1 MTESIDR
8 ERALFR
14 FLSKSARKGEAADSA
29 AAAARVGVEAAAL
42 AEIAAAMQRRID
54 AAWPD
59 APPLARLLREPD
71 AASPAAIGAY
81 DWVPVGIYTFGLP
94 PTKTRSGS
102 AESAAHRALKEWA
115 AVHPEEALA
124 PPHAEAVTERW
135 FPSGDESDVAFL
147 ARDAATIVEV
157 RPAEA
162 EAHELRRALFAL
174 VKLRAVLS
182 AEDALAGRARSV
194 AAVLLTTAPVSAE
207 LSALAAQL
215 GVQVR
220 QVSTP
225 PFP

>member
-14 FLSKSARKGEAADSA
+14 FLSKSARKGEAADSE
-29 AAAARVGVEAAAL
+29 AAAARGGAEADDL

-54 AAWPD
+54 AAWPA

-71 AASPAAIGAY
+71 AASLAAIRAY

-115 AVHPEEALA
+115 AAHPEEALA
-124 PPHAEAVTERW
+124 PPHADAVTERW

-147 ARDAATIVEV
+147 AADAATIVEV

-162 EAHELRRALFAL
+162 EAHELRRARFAL

-182 AEDALAGRARSV
+182 AEDALVGRARPI
-194 AAVLLTTAPVSAE
+194 AAVLLTTAAVPAE

-215 GVQVR
+215 GVAIQ
-220 QVSTP
+220 QAP
-225 PFP
+225 PLPHS